1 MNYCMKCGGEGMKV
15 YIVIN
20 APSYEPFHIL
30 GVFSKREDAERLI
43 AKRNARDD
51 EIQEWN
57 ADLPTFLE
65 WIENGLVL
73 FQFMLMA
80 RQMLRADMF
89 ADCGLDDGRNTLPRV
104 ELHEAGN
111 GDFPKVEDCGFRML
125 QPHEIKAAMA
135 FPQEYIIKGGK
146 REQVKQLGNAVTPP
160 VMGIL
165 MQRIVETFQ

>member
-57 ADLPTFLE
+57 VDLPTLLE
-65 WIENGLVL
+65 WIDNGLVSC
-73 FQFMLMA
+73 QFMLME
-80 RQMLRADMF
+80 RQTLEDDMF
-89 ADCGLDDGRNTLPRV
+89 DSYDAGEGDTDNDGHPRV
-104 ELHEAGN
+104 ELHDYGDGDLWVKVWAKNPVEAQ
-111 GDFPKVEDCGFRML
+111 RMVRA
-125 QPHEIKAAMA
+125 EIM
-135 FPQEYIIKGGK
+135 QQYG
-146 REQVKQLGNAVTPP
+146 REA
-160 VMGIL
+160 
-165 MQRIVETFQ
+165 